1 MCDCALLTSIGTIYQ
16 LPTSASCA
24 DIVSG
29 HKHGASGDA
38 PVEQVQIS
46 EIDDSESSA
55 SLSNP
60 SQNQVKAKEKKKQ
73 AMTPCT
79 RLLHRS
85 QGFCSHS
92 CAQQQGHATRA
103 STSYMAYNS
112 YCNGRYVPGALGCP
126 LEATE
131 IFTANQIIGKQQHS
145 LPHTHARTC
154 TYRCMRTRIYRH
166 TSMRIYRQA

>member
-1 MCDCALLTSIGTIYQ
+1 MNPSNLLHFGGLCSGSLNGISTIYQ

-24 DIVSG
+24 DI
-29 HKHGASGDA
+29 
-38 PVEQVQIS
+38 IS